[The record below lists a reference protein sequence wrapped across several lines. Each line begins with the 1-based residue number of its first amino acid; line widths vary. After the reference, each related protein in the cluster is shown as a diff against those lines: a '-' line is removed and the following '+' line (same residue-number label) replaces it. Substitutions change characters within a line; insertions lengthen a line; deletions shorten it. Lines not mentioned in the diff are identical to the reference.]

1 MLDNKS
7 LVSSANYLTDL
18 NSMYSKNISIE
29 KNNMFIPNGI
39 QHTIEATIGVFDR
52 VTNTD
57 DIINILEAT
66 NISSN
71 TDLITQIQNIASAI
85 DSIIADAIVT
95 NTSGAIGS
103 DVGLSISVQTDTTIL
118 KTLNIKVKYGSVVKY
133 DIDSTSDNYIQILT
147 SAGLIDI
154 NLVKNINDVAGEV
167 IPNIDE
173 ILLVDDKAAQV
184 SADTLSVT
192 EMKNEVTAMRDTV
205 VSKEELISP
214 HYGNIDTVA
223 GSIGNVNNV
232 GDNINNVN
240 SVAIN
245 IVPNLVEILD
255 ADTNAQIATS
265 KAAEASESQLLA
277 ERWASEN
284 EDVVVDNDRYS
295 ARHYALKAEYYS
307 QISDSSIDDSTPSG
321 IHTYSSSKI
330 ENDLNKIG
338 FDTTADVVVSAGQI
352 AWNNTEGTIDIGLEN
367 GSVLQAGQENIRKVT
382 NNSGALISDG
392 TLVMF
397 NGTNGASGRI
407 NVKPFTAGFDEAIKL
422 YGVATQAI
430 VDGADGIITIEGKVR
445 GIDTTGASV
454 GEVWVDNDILY
465 AKPND
470 NGRMTKIAP
479 ADNELKIVVASVI
492 KAHHE
497 NGTLEIRFMPF
508 NENAYYTKV
517 QNDILLDN
525 KVPLNDGFT
534 LDLGEL

>member
-29 KNNMFIPNGI
+29 KNNIHIPNGI

-71 TDLITQIQNIASAI
+71 TDLIAQIQNIASTI
-85 DSIIADAIVT
+85 DSIIADAIVA
-95 NTSGAIGS
+95 NTSGDIGS
-103 DVGLSISVQTDTTIL
+103 DIGLNISIKTDTTIL

-147 SAGLIDI
+147 NAGLIDI
-154 NLVKNINDVAGEV
+154 DLVNKINDVAG
-167 IPNIDE
+167 
-173 ILLVDDKAAQV
+173 
-184 SADTLSVT
+184 
-192 EMKNEVTAMRDTV
+192 
-205 VSKEELISP
+205 
-214 HYGNIDTVA
+214 
-223 GSIGNVNNV
+223 SIGSVNNV
-232 GDNINNVN
+232 ADNINIVN

-284 EDVVVDNDRYS
+284 EDVVVDNNKYS

-321 IHTYSSSKI
+321 IHTYSSSKT

-338 FDTTADVVVSAGQI
+338 FNTTADVAVSTGQI

-382 NNSGALISDG
+382 NNSGALISNG

-407 NVKPFTAGFDEAIKL
+407 NVKPFTAGFNEAIKL
-422 YGVATQAI
+422 YGVATQSIASN
-430 VDGADGIITIEGKVR
+430 ADGIITIEGKVR

-454 GEVWVDNDILY
+454 GEVWADGDILY

-479 ADNELKIVVASVI
+479 ADNELKIVVATVI
-492 KAHHE
+492 HAH
-497 NGTLEIRFMPF
+497 NSGTLEIRFTPF
-508 NENAYYTKV
+508 NENMYYTKA
-517 QNDILLDN
+517 QNDILLSN
-525 KVPLNDGFT
+525 KVPLDSDFI
-534 LDLGEL
+534 LDLGEI

>member
-29 KNNMFIPNGI
+29 KNNIHIPNGI

-52 VTNTD
+52 VTGTD
-57 DIINILEAT
+57 DIINILKAT

-71 TDLITQIQNIASAI
+71 TDLIAQIQNIASAI
-85 DSIIADAIVT
+85 DSIIADAIVA

-103 DVGLSISVQTDTTIL
+103 DIGLNISIQTDTTIL

-147 SAGLIDI
+147 NAGLIDI
-154 NLVKNINDVAGEV
+154 DLANKIND
-167 IPNIDE
+167 
-173 ILLVDDKAAQV
+173 
-184 SADTLSVT
+184 
-192 EMKNEVTAMRDTV
+192 
-205 VSKEELISP
+205 
-214 HYGNIDTVA
+214 VA
-223 GSIGNVNNV
+223 GSIGNINNV
-232 GDNINNVN
+232 ADNINNVN

-245 IVPNLVEILD
+245 IIPNLVEILD

-284 EDVVVDNDRYS
+284 EDVVVDNNKYS

-307 QISDSSIDDSTPSG
+307 QISVSSIDDSTPSG

-338 FDTTADVVVSAGQI
+338 FDTTADVAVSTGQI

-382 NNSGALISDG
+382 NNSGALISNG

-422 YGVATQAI
+422 YGVATQSIASN
-430 VDGADGIITIEGKVR
+430 ADGIITIEGKVR

-454 GEVWVDNDILY
+454 GEVWADGDILY

-470 NGRMTKIAP
+470 NGRMTKVAP

-492 KAHHE
+492 KAHHA

-508 NENAYYTKV
+508 NENAYYTKA

-525 KVPLNDGFT
+525 KVPIIGGFT

>member
-18 NSMYSKNISIE
+18 NSMYSYDIYIKTNNLFVANSTLESRIRYFDRTDSLEKEIVLYIGTQLVDNI
-29 KNNMFIPNGI
+29 NALT
-39 QHTIEATIGVFDR
+39 QIEAIC
-52 VTNTD
+52 
-57 DIINILEAT
+57 
-66 NISSN
+66 
-71 TDLITQIQNIASAI
+71 QNIR
-85 DSIIADAIVT
+85 DSIADSTVVNNSYIDGINVVVDIKVT
-95 NTSGAIGS
+95 SEY
-103 DVGLSISVQTDTTIL
+103 TIL
-118 KTLNIKVKYGSVVKY
+118 KDLNIKAKYNTIVKY
-133 DIDSTSDNYIQILT
+133 DLYSISDNYIQILT
-147 SAGLIDI
+147 NAGLIDI
-154 NLVKNINDVAGEV
+154 NLAKNINDVASEV

-173 ILLVDDKAAQV
+173 ILLVDDKAAKV

-192 EMKNEVTAMRDTV
+192 EMKNKVTAMRDTV

-214 HYGNIDTVA
+214 HYVNIDTVA

-232 GDNINNVN
+232 GYNINNVN

-245 IVPNLVEILD
+245 IVPNIVEILD

-307 QISDSSIDDSTPSG
+307 QIVNNSIDDSTPSG
-321 IHTYSSSKI
+321 IRTYSSSKI

-352 AWNNTEGTIDIGLEN
+352 AWNATEGTFDMGLEN

-407 NVKPFTAGFDEAIKL
+407 NVKPFTAGFNEAIKL

-430 VDGADGIITIEGKVR
+430 VDGADGIITTEGKVR

-454 GEVWVDNDILY
+454 GEVWEDGDILY

-479 ADNELKIVVASVI
+479 ADSELKIVVASVI
-492 KAHHE
+492 KAHHT

-525 KVPLNDGFT
+525 KVPIIGDFT

>member
-29 KNNMFIPNGI
+29 KNNIHIPNGI

-71 TDLITQIQNIASAI
+71 TDLIAQIQNIASTI
-85 DSIIADAIVT
+85 DSIIADAIVA
-95 NTSGAIGS
+95 NTSGDIGS
-103 DVGLSISVQTDTTIL
+103 DIGLNISIKTDTTIL

-147 SAGLIDI
+147 NAGLIDI
-154 NLVKNINDVAGEV
+154 NLVNNINDIVGEV

-214 HYGNIDTVA
+214 HYGNIETVA
-223 GSIGNVNNV
+223 GSIRNVNNV

-284 EDVVVDNDRYS
+284 EDVVVDNNKYS

-307 QISDSSIDDSTPSG
+307 QISVGSIDDSAPSG
-321 IHTYSSSKI
+321 IHTYSSSKT

-338 FDTTADVVVSAGQI
+338 FNTTADVAVSTGQI

-367 GSVLQAGQENIRKVT
+367 GSVLQAGQENIRKVN
-382 NNSGALISDG
+382 NNSGASISNG

-407 NVKPFTAGFDEAIKL
+407 NVKPFTAGFNEAIKL
-422 YGVATQAI
+422 YGVATQSIASN
-430 VDGADGIITIEGKVR
+430 ADGIITIEGKVR

-454 GEVWVDNDILY
+454 GEVWADGDILY

-479 ADNELKIVVASVI
+479 ADNELKIVVATVI
-492 KAHHE
+492 HAH
-497 NGTLEIRFMPF
+497 NSGTLEIRFTPF
-508 NENAYYTKV
+508 NENMYYTKA
-517 QNDILLDN
+517 QNDILLSN
-525 KVPLNDGFT
+525 KVPLDSDFI
-534 LDLGEL
+534 LDLGEI

>member
-1 MLDNKS
+1 MALDNKS

-71 TDLITQIQNIASAI
+71 TDLIAQIQNIASAI
-85 DSIIADAIVT
+85 DSTIADATIT

-103 DVGLSISVQTDTTIL
+103 DIGLSISVQTDTTIL

-133 DIDSTSDNYIQILT
+133 DIDSTSDDFIQILT
-147 SAGLIDI
+147 NAGLIDI
-154 NLVKNINDVAGEV
+154 NLVKNINDVASEV

-205 VSKEELISP
+205 VSKEELISQ

-232 GDNINNVN
+232 RDNINNVN

-277 ERWASEN
+277 EKWASEA
-284 EDVVVDNDRYS
+284 EDVVVASGKYS
-295 ARHYALKAEYYS
+295 AYHYMLKAEEYAAS
-307 QISDSSIDDSTPSG
+307 ASSAIDDNNSST
-321 IHTYSSSKI
+321 ITTYSS
-330 ENDLNKIG
+330 NKI
-338 FDTTADVVVSAGQI
+338 
-352 AWNNTEGTIDIGLEN
+352 NNT
-367 GSVLQAGQENIRKVT
+367 
-382 NNSGALISDG
+382 
-392 TLVMF
+392 F
-397 NGTNGASGRI
+397 C
-407 NVKPFTAGFDEAIKL
+407 
-422 YGVATQAI
+422 
-430 VDGADGIITIEGKVR
+430 
-445 GIDTTGASV
+445 
-454 GEVWVDNDILY
+454 
-465 AKPND
+465 
-470 NGRMTKIAP
+470 
-479 ADNELKIVVASVI
+479 
-492 KAHHE
+492 
-497 NGTLEIRFMPF
+497 
-508 NENAYYTKV
+508 TKV
-517 QNDILLDN
+517 QNDILLNN
-525 KVPLNDGFT
+525 KVPIIGDFT